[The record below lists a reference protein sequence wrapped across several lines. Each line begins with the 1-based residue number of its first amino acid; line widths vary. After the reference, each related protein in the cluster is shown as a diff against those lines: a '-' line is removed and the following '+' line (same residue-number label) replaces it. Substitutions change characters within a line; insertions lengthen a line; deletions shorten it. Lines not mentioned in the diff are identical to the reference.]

1 MALVKSIS
9 FKEIVQ
15 NPDHV
20 IKKTKSFSE
29 FNILYLGG
37 EQRILTFGEYS
48 QKNYNRIN
56 RRKVIYYFY
65 KKPNNIFKK

>member
-1 MALVKSIS
+1 MALLKSIS

-20 IKKTKSFSE
+20 IKKANSFSE
-29 FNILYLGG
+29 FNILHLGG
-37 EQRILTFGEYS
+37 EQRLLTFGEYS
-48 QKNYNRIN
+48 RKSYNRIN

-65 KKPNNIFKK
+65 KNCLKNK